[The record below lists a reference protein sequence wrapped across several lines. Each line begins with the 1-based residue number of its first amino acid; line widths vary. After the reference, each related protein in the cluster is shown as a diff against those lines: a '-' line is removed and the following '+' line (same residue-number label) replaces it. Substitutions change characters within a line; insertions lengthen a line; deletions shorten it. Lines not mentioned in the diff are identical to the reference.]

1 MYPNE
6 KKYMTNWN
14 LYFRN
19 LSLFLSLELEKLT
32 KITDIKLSIVI
43 LFHNLKWNKTKTHFL
58 NRKVKK
64 RLKNM
69 ISMEKKINKVRN

>member
-43 LFHNLKWNKTKTHFL
+43 LFHNLKWNKTKWYIT
-58 NRKVKK
+58 V
-64 RLKNM
+64 
-69 ISMEKKINKVRN
+69 